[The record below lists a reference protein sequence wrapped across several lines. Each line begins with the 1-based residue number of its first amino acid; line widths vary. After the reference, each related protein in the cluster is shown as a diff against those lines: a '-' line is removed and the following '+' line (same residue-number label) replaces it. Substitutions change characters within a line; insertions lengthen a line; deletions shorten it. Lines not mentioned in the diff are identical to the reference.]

1 MKRDRVALTLPGEVL
16 YPTEVIEHGPTS
28 QSYVSQRLRLHYV
41 DWGNPTAPPLILL
54 HGGRDHCRNWDWVA
68 QDLRRDFHIIAP
80 DLRGHGDSAYSPS
93 GDYSMSAFV
102 YDLAQLIHQQRLA
115 PVSIVAHSLGGN
127 IALRYAGAFPET
139 VAKLVA
145 IEGMGPSP
153 AMMAERGRRTAAE
166 RIRHWVHETR
176 ALAGRTPRR
185 YASIEEAFARMQ
197 AENAHLTP
205 EQARYLTVHGA
216 SQNEDG
222 TYSWKF
228 DNYIRSFSPV
238 DFSPEDMQ
246 ALWGNIAC
254 PILLVNGAES
264 WASNP
269 QTDGRAA
276 HFRDVRVVEFERA
289 GHWVHHDRL
298 EDFIAQVRGFL
309 AA

>member
-1 MKRDRVALTLPGEVL
+1 M
-16 YPTEVIEHGPTS
+16 IEHPTGPTS
-28 QSYVSQRLRLHYV
+28 QSFVSQRLRLHYV

-68 QDLRRDFHIIAP
+68 QDLRADYHIIAP

-102 YDLAQLIHQQRLA
+102 YDLAQLIHQQKLE
-115 PVSIVAHSLGGN
+115 PVSIVAHSLGGS

-153 AMMAERGRRTAAE
+153 AMLAERATRTAAE
-166 RIRHWVHETR
+166 RLRNWVRETR
-176 ALAGRTPRR
+176 SLAGRIPRR
-185 YASIEEAFARMQ
+185 YASIEEAFGRMQ
-197 AENAHLTP
+197 AENKHLTP

-228 DNYIRSFSPV
+228 DNYARSFSPV
-238 DFSPEDMQ
+238 DFSQAELQ
-246 ALWGNIAC
+246 ALWGNIVC
-254 PILLVNGAES
+254 PILLVNGTES

-269 QTDGRAA
+269 ETDGRAG
-276 HFRDVRVVEFERA
+276 HFKDVRVVEFERA

-298 EDFIAQVRGFL
+298 EDFVTEVRGFL
-309 AA
+309 AG